1 MLCSNNHK
9 TIKFNNVAKENR
21 PKYSVQVHLV
31 HVYTILRMGSTKEM
45 KNLKNKS
52 KRYIQKKQ
60 ETYKQP
66 EVKFKKVGAKCMPQL
81 RNRSGNKQSDTLSVI
96 P

>member
-1 MLCSNNHK
+1 
-9 TIKFNNVAKENR
+9 
-21 PKYSVQVHLV
+21 
-31 HVYTILRMGSTKEM
+31 MGSMKKM

-52 KRYIQKKQ
+52 KNFKDAIKKRQ
-60 ETYKQP
+60 ETHKQP

-81 RNRSGNKQSDTLSVI
+81 RNQSGNRPSNTLSVI

>member
-1 MLCSNNHK
+1 
-9 TIKFNNVAKENR
+9 
-21 PKYSVQVHLV
+21 
-31 HVYTILRMGSTKEM
+31 MGSMKKM

-52 KRYIQKKQ
+52 KRYNRKKP
-60 ETYKQP
+60 ETSYKQP

-81 RNRSGNKQSDTLSVI
+81 RTQGGNKQSDTFSVI

>member
-1 MLCSNNHK
+1 
-9 TIKFNNVAKENR
+9 
-21 PKYSVQVHLV
+21 
-31 HVYTILRMGSTKEM
+31 MGSRKKM

-52 KRYIQKKQ
+52 KRYNQKKQ
-60 ETYKQP
+60 ETYRQP

-81 RNRSGNKQSDTLSVI
+81 KNQSGSTQSDTLSVI

>member
-1 MLCSNNHK
+1 
-9 TIKFNNVAKENR
+9 
-21 PKYSVQVHLV
+21 
-31 HVYTILRMGSTKEM
+31 M

-52 KRYIQKKQ
+52 KNFRDAIKKKKRKE

-81 RNRSGNKQSDTLSVI
+81 GNQSGNKQSNTLSVI